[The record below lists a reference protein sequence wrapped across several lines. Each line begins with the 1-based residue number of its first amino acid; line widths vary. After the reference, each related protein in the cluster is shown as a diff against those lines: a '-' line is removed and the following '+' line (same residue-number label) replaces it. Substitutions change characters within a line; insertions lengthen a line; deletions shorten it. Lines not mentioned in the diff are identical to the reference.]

1 MNTASFRLI
10 VRTGP
15 NPGVAFDL
23 TKEVTLI
30 GRDVVN
36 DVTIGDPEVSRQ
48 HCRITRTPGG
58 YVWEDLG
65 STNGSFLNGDRLIA
79 PRVLSVGDL
88 LGMGANVT
96 LTFEATSPEAAATM
110 MRPAARV
117 VPPPPPPQA
126 RSAQVP
132 PPAAYQPAAVPEPA
146 AEPPPAPVA
155 APDRKRWILAGCG
168 CLILVTACVGVVLFL
183 DAYYPDVIWGPL
195 EPILRSLGF

>member
-1 MNTASFRLI
+1 MTTASFRLI

-36 DVTIGDPEVSRQ
+36 DITIGDPEVSRQ

-58 YVWEDLG
+58 DVLEDLG
-65 STNGSFLNGDRLIA
+65 STNGTFLNGDRLVA
-79 PRVLSVGDL
+79 PRVLSMGDL

-96 LTFEATSPEAAATM
+96 LTYEATSPEAAATM

-117 VPPPPPPQA
+117 APPAPPPQA
-126 RSAQVP
+126 RPAQP
-132 PPAAYQPAAVPEPA
+132 PPPPAYQPAAAPEPP
-146 AEPPPAPVA
+146 AEQPPAA
-155 APDRKRWILAGCG
+155 APDRRRWILAGCG
-168 CLILVTACVGVVLFL
+168 CLVLVAACVGVIVFL